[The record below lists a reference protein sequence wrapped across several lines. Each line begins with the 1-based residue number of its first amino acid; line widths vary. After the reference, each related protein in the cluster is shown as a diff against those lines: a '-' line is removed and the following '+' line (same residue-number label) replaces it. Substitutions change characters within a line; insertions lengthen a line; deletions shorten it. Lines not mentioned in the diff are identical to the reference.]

1 MIQVQKKSKFTA
13 CLPAIQQKSLSP
25 HETSLFCLQIQQKLS
40 LKKTKSTTPFACNQ
54 AKNLSPHETS
64 LRDRFTVKKTKYTDW
79 TISLHTTL
87 PNSHIALL
95 EHSEHLPPLLYSMRE
110 GVPDCPSG
118 GQKGFPSSF
127 FPSAGGRPRLPSTE
141 GNLGRPSQFALHRGQ
156 TGTKSS
162 QIALQKGNLG
172 RFWPEEGILGR
183 FWRASQGAL
192 PYYLCTFVSFCH
204 TVIILFSNIIS

>member
-1 MIQVQKKSKFTA
+1 MIQVQKMSKFTA

-64 LRDRFTVKKTKYTDW
+64 LRDRFTVKKTKSTDW

-95 EHSEHLPPLLYSMRE
+95 EHSEHLPPFFTPCGRASQIALLEGKKASPPPSFLVRE
-110 GVPDCPSG
+110 AVPDCPP
-118 GQKGFPSSF
+118 QR
-127 FPSAGGRPRLPSTE
+127 AIWD
-141 GNLGRPSQFALHRGQ
+141 GRPSLPSPEGQSGTILARGGHS
-156 TGTKSS
+156 GTLLASVPGCPPLLLMYLRFFLPHGYNFV
-162 QIALQKGNLG
+162 LQYNELT
-172 RFWPEEGILGR
+172 LN
-183 FWRASQGAL
+183 S
-192 PYYLCTFVSFCH
+192 
-204 TVIILFSNIIS
+204 FSNNKF